1 MVSIWSK
8 PRENAPRW
16 LKSCQVAAER
26 GLQAEVL
33 IPERLL
39 KGPWAPS
46 LLVVVVGEALEEIL
60 AQPAEVGQVFT
71 HLLDEFHLLT

>member
-8 PRENAPRW
+8 TWESAPRW

-26 GLQAEVL
+26 GLQAEVAT
-33 IPERLL
+33 PEGLL

-46 LLVVVVGEALEEIL
+46 PRVVVVGEALEEIL
-60 AQPAEVGQVFT
+60 AQPAEVGQVVT
-71 HLLDEFHLLT
+71 HLLGEFHLPT